1 MAEVP
6 DKNCF
11 LMGKV
16 ISNLASQ
23 KWLDVALRQNQLISA
38 FFDGSQCFWYAVAVA
53 RSDYFEHLCFLMFVP
68 PRYENKL
75 QLISVSFPKNLLS
88 RGIPVR
94 NDVLDLDIQL
104 LEDFFVL
111 NQWKGLLAW
120 TGSFRIF
127 GDNLWAAVSNVEA
140 SNTRLVKTFHQDF
153 LIWLLNLSSWWK
165 SLTRTVFWWEKSYQT
180 LLLKNS
186 WMSPC
191 GRTN

>member
-23 KWLDVALRQNQLISA
+23 KKVGCRLAAKLTNLSLLWWLSMFLVRSCCCSEWWFCPSVTPDVRTTKIWKQIAAHFS
-38 FFDGSQCFWYAVAVA
+38 FFS
-53 RSDYFEHLCFLMFVP
+53 L
-68 PRYENKL
+68 
-75 QLISVSFPKNLLS
+75 NLLS
-88 RGIPVR
+88 RGIPVS

-104 LEDFFVL
+104 LEDSFVL

-127 GDNLWAAVSNVEA
+127 GDNLWGAVSNDEA

-153 LIWLLNLSSWWK
+153 LIWLLNLSSWRK
-165 SLTRTVFWWEKSYQT
+165 YLTRTVFWWEKSYQT
-180 LLLKNS
+180 LLLKND

-191 GRTN
+191 GKTN